1 MYELSMEQVGLI
13 SGGSEE
19 SYNAGYEV
27 GHAIGSALKW
37 AGAISLV
44 VGIIIANS

>member
-1 MYELSMEQVGLI
+1 MDQINVV

-19 SYNAGYEV
+19 SYGAGYEV

-44 VGIIIANS
+44 VAIVVANS